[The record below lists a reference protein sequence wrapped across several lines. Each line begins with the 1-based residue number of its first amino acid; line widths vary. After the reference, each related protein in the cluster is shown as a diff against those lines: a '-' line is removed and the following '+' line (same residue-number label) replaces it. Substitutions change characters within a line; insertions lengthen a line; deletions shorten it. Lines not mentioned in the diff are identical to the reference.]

1 MIQRDFLERRY
12 AQNLQKSVERTL
24 EDKPLLD
31 DGGKHI
37 DRDRNPDLRLHCI
50 LRRPIKRLDPQ
61 VLLDPAE
68 EELHAPAAFIQS
80 RDGQRRK
87 DKIIGQK
94 GQIAAVI
101 PVVEPDAAKPVGV
114 GVVGIKARKHNR
126 LITGQICGPIDGPGV
141 EPAALKIRLGADDEE
156 SLALMKNVETSE
168 IEIAAVED
176 IETAGLGNQIVQDAD
191 IMDFSF
197 CDLDKRRDRAPQIEQ
212 RMELDGSLVFPEY
225 RPGKK
230 RPTDTGRSLWS
241 RRHKRSP

>member
-1 MIQRDFLERRY
+1 MIQRDFLESSH
-12 AQNLQKSVERTL
+12 AQNLQKSVERAV
-24 EDKPLLD
+24 EHEALLD
-31 DGGKHI
+31 DGRKHI
-37 DRDRNPDLRLHCI
+37 NRDRDPNLCLHRI
-50 LRRPIKRLDPQ
+50 LRGSVKCLDPQ
-61 VLLDPAE
+61 VLFDPTKKQ
-68 EELHAPAAFIQS
+68 LYMPAALVKR
-80 RDGQRRK
+80 RDDRSRK

-197 CDLDKRRDRAPQIEQ
+197 CDLDKRR
-212 RMELDGSLVFPEY
+212 Y
-225 RPGKK
+225 
-230 RPTDTGRSLWS
+230 
-241 RRHKRSP
+241 